1 MSVIREAAL
10 SSLFGIFQQEQ
21 VHADLNKW
29 KIMLMKIH
37 AVLDDAEEKWETS
50 RLVNIWLDDLEDLAY
65 DAEDILD
72 EFTTEALQR
81 ELNPKPNKSKV
92 RKIVDACVGSNR
104 SFITLMRSKIA
115 NIDSRLQRIMKD
127 KNDLELRENS
137 GGKTT
142 TTRSRVPTTSLVNER
157 HTYGREEDKKAII
170 KLLLS
175 SEFSDAQ
182 LSVIPIVGM
191 GGLGKTTLAQLVY
204 NAEDMTRYFDLKA
217 WAFVSEDFDI
227 VRVTKAIL
235 QSVTSKHCD
244 ASDLNLILVKLKE
257 KLYNKKF
264 LLILDDVWNED
275 NDDWTKLC
283 CPFEFG
289 APGSTIIVT
298 TRNYGVLTTVGTTP
312 AYELKELSTHPK
324 LEEIRWEIL
333 LRCKGSPLATKVL
346 GGVLRTKHNHD
357 EWENVTQSKIWDI
370 PRETNSTIPVLKLSY
385 QYLPSHLKRCIA
397 YCSLFPKGYEFEE
410 NKHVLL
416 WMAEGLVQETERNKS
431 MEDLG
436 SEYFCDL
443 LRRSFFQQ
451 SSNNGSLFIMH
462 DLISDLVEWAAKGL
476 CYRMEDTLGNNKQ
489 PEISTKVRHFSYI
502 QGDYD
507 GIKKFEDFPKNMH
520 LRTFL
525 PIPRNS
531 SSYITNYVPNC
542 WLPQLRCLRLPSSI
556 GDLKHLRHLNLSN
569 TPIRSLPESI
579 NCCNL
584 TKLPEKIRNLVNLRH
599 LNITNANSIRE
610 MPVGIEELKN
620 LQTLSNFVVGK
631 GTRSKIG
638 DLMNLEFLQGRL
650 CISSLANLNGKKNLY
665 ALVIKWGSPHDHL
678 QDARVAID
686 ILDMLRPW
694 TTKFPTW
701 IVTCEK
707 CMSLPAIGH
716 LFSLKFLVI
725 MSMAKVRSIGQEF
738 YGEGHFK
745 PFQFLEK
752 LHFVNMQEWQDW
764 IPYGVEY
771 EEFPCLRELII
782 SQCPKLQGKL
792 PRHLPFLENFS
803 ISNCEQLVVS
813 IPSCPMLH
821 ELEIVGCKGALTKN
835 MDDLFLLKSIIFS
848 IPGLK
853 SLTKE
858 FMKGLAK
865 VENLKIND
873 CNELTSLWQDSLTSL
888 DRLEIWLCPS
898 LINISLTST
907 LKVLYIK
914 GCGAFKSLPMSNY
927 ASLPPTLKRLKI
939 QSCENLQLLIDE
951 GEAAT
956 LLTKVES
963 IDSNASL
970 LEHLFISDC
979 PSLKCVSLSGDQF
992 ASLKHLEIWT
1002 CSKLTSLLS
1011 RDQLSMALKYLKV
1024 YNCPKL
1030 ELIADKLHNNASL
1043 EYLKISNCEEFKF
1056 LSEGLHKLCHLNEIH
1071 IENCCS
1077 LVSFP
1082 DGGFIP
1088 THLRNLW
1095 IIHCEKLE
1103 ALPCMHNLTS
1113 LQTLFIH
1120 DCPSIVSF
1128 PDEVFPT
1135 NLKELSL
1142 RRVTNCKQVFEW
1154 GLHKL
1159 TSLRCLSIHGNEFQ
1173 DWQSFPKEED
1183 GKMMMLLPTSHTSLW
1198 ILNFPNIV
1206 LLSSKAFQNLS
1217 ALEDLWISS
1226 CPKLA
1231 SLPEKGLPP
1240 SLLQLY
1246 IYDCPVLKQRCK
1258 KDKEGEWFKINNI
1271 PCVEIDYRS
1280 IYEMEEE
1287 EQQ

>member
-1 MSVIREAAL
+1 
-10 SSLFGIFQQEQ
+10 
-21 VHADLNKW
+21 
-29 KIMLMKIH
+29 
-37 AVLDDAEEKWETS
+37 
-50 RLVNIWLDDLEDLAY
+50 
-65 DAEDILD
+65 
-72 EFTTEALQR
+72 
-81 ELNPKPNKSKV
+81 
-92 RKIVDACVGSNR
+92 
-104 SFITLMRSKIA
+104 
-115 NIDSRLQRIMKD
+115 
-127 KNDLELRENS
+127 
-137 GGKTT
+137 
-142 TTRSRVPTTSLVNER
+142 
-157 HTYGREEDKKAII
+157 
-170 KLLLS
+170 
-175 SEFSDAQ
+175 
-182 LSVIPIVGM
+182 M

-204 NAEDMTRYFDLKA
+204 NAEDVTRYFDLKA
-217 WAFVSEDFDI
+217 WAFVSEVFDI
-227 VRVTKAIL
+227 VRVTKVIL
-235 QSVTSKHCD
+235 QSVTSEHCD
-244 ASDLNLILVKLKE
+244 ASDLNLIQVKLKE

-264 LLILDDVWNED
+264 LQILDDVWNED
-275 NDDWTKLC
+275 YDDWTKLC

-298 TRNYGVLTTVGTTP
+298 TRNYGVSSTMGTAP
-312 AYELKELSTHPK
+312 AYELKELSSDACWHLFIQHALGVKKLTAHPK

-333 LRCKGSPLATKVL
+333 LRCKGSPLTTKVL
-346 GGVLRTKHNHD
+346 GGVLRTKHNRD
-357 EWENVTQSKIWDI
+357 EWKNVLHSKIQDI
-370 PRETNSTIPVLKLSY
+370 PRETNGTIPVLKLSY
-385 QYLPSHLKRCIA
+385 QYLPSHLKWCFA
-397 YCSLFPKGYEFEE
+397 YCSLFPTDYEFEE
-410 NKHVLL
+410 NELVLL
-416 WMAEGLVQETERNKS
+416 WMAKGLVQETERNKS

-436 SEYFCDL
+436 SEYFHDL

-462 DLISDLVEWAAKGL
+462 DLISDLVEWAARGFCALEWKIHWAI
-476 CYRMEDTLGNNKQ
+476 
-489 PEISTKVRHFSYI
+489 ISNLRFL
-502 QGDYD
+502 QRYD
-507 GIKKFEDFPKNMH
+507 IS
-520 LRTFL
+520 LTFNIL
-525 PIPRNS
+525 I
-531 SSYITNYVPNC
+531 
-542 WLPQLRCLRLPSSI
+542 
-556 GDLKHLRHLNLSN
+556 LKD
-569 TPIRSLPESI
+569 
-579 NCCNL
+579 CCNF
-584 TKLPEKIRNLVNLRH
+584 TKLLEKIRNLVNLQH

-610 MPVGIEELKN
+610 MPMGIEELKN
-620 LQTLSNFVVGK
+620 LETLSNFVVGK

-638 DLMNLEFLQGRL
+638 DLMNLEFLRGRI
-650 CISSLANLNGKKNLY
+650 CISSLENVLDVEDARRANLNGKKNLD

-678 QDARVAID
+678 QDARVAVD
-686 ILDMLRPW
+686 ILDMLQPW
-694 TTKFPTW
+694 TTVKELSIDGYVGEKFPTW
-701 IVTCEK
+701 LGDPSFSNIVDLRIVTCEK

-725 MSMAKVRSIGQEF
+725 MSMAKVRSIGPEF

-764 IPYGVEY
+764 IPYEVEY
-771 EEFPCLRELII
+771 EEFPYLRELII

-792 PRHLPFLENFS
+792 PCHLPFLEKFS
-803 ISNCEQLVVS
+803 ISNCKQLVVS

-821 ELEIVGCKGALTKN
+821 ELEIVGCKEVVTKN

-914 GCGAFKSLPMSNY
+914 GCGALKSLPMSNCTCLECVTIEECN
-927 ASLPPTLKRLKI
+927 SLTFISRRQLPPTLKRLKI
-939 QSCENLQLLIDE
+939 RSCENLQFLIDE

-956 LLTKVES
+956 LLRKLES

-979 PSLKCVSLSGDQF
+979 PSLKCVSLRGDLF

-1011 RDQLSMALKYLKV
+1011 RDQLPMALKYLKV

-1030 ELIADKLHNNASL
+1030 ELLADKLHNNASL
-1043 EYLKISNCEEFKF
+1043 EYLKISNCEEIKF
-1056 LSEGLHKLCHLNEIH
+1056 LPEGLHKLCHLNEIH

-1103 ALPCMHNLTS
+1103 ALPRMHNLTC

-1128 PDEVFPT
+1128 PDEGFPT

-1159 TSLRCLSIHGNEFQ
+1159 TSLRCLSIHANEFQ

-1183 GKMMMLLPTSHTSLW
+1183 GKMMMLLPTSLTSLR

-1217 ALEDLWISS
+1217 ALEDLWISN

-1287 EQQ
+1287 EQK